1 MMTVFN
7 QGLIITAIGM
17 ALVFVMILALWG
29 IMALL
34 VKLTT
39 RAENDEEPPEEITVV
54 VAETKPA
61 EDTNARLAAAI
72 AVAYAIESETE
83 SYAFQSST
91 GAAASMENAWWTAG
105 RTQQLYT
112 NTIRGRNR

>member
-1 MMTVFN
+1 MTVFN

-34 VKLTT
+34 VKLTN
-39 RAENDEEPPEEITVV
+39 RPENDEEPPEETP
-54 VAETKPA
+54 VAIIETTPG
-61 EDTNARLAAAI
+61 EDTNARLAAVI
-72 AVAYAIESETE
+72 AVAYALESEAE
-83 SYAFQSST
+83 AYAFQTAS
-91 GAAASMENAWWTAG
+91 GAAASMENAWWSAG